1 MWWCPKAWG
10 GQISRSHDKIQA
22 DGLSTDLVIINP
34 QMGLNCRNV
43 IMFPQVSD
51 NDVQDLRKISGQGK
65 PGILFKCL
73 AQWLDRI

>member
-1 MWWCPKAWG
+1 MISDQTTKLRICRVA
-10 GQISRSHDKIQA
+10 GQR
-22 DGLSTDLVIINP
+22 
-34 QMGLNCRNV
+34 GLNCRNV